1 MRKRICLRAL
11 LLAALCRR
19 RAVRGA
25 RLRRDDQP
33 PAFISVTGEA
43 HISVPPDLAQIDAGV
58 TSEAKTAREASDA
71 NNAAMGKVLL
81 ALKGAGIDEKD
92 TQTSRLSLQ
101 PQNTVPKPGAPST
114 ITGYRASN
122 RVTIR
127 LRDVTKV
134 ASVIDALVAAGANDI
149 GGINFMVSQA
159 SKLLD
164 DAREQAVADA
174 RRKAEIYAKAAGV
187 TLGAP
192 LEHLRRRRARN
203 RCSAPW
209 RESMAAAPTP
219 IAQGEETL
227 SVSVERDLGDQARA
241 VIASRV
247 PDAAQSQSGATRGR
261 DPSRASNWAPAQRR
275 IVTRCAASG
284 ARIP

>member
-1 MRKRICLRAL
+1 MKHHPAL
-11 LLAALCRR
+11 AAAIAAGTLLAAPAL
-19 RAVRGA
+19 A
-25 RLRRDDQP
+25 QTTP
-33 PAFISVTGEA
+33 PAVISVTGEA
-43 HISVPPDLAQIDAGV
+43 TVSVAPDLAQIDGGV

-92 TQTSRLSLQ
+92 FQTSRLSLQ
-101 PQNTVPKPGAPST
+101 PQSAPNRTGPGPST
-114 ITGYRASN
+114 IVGYRASN

-134 ASVIDALVAAGANDI
+134 ASVIDTLVAAGANDI

-164 DAREQAVADA
+164 EARERAVADA

-192 LEHLRRRRARN
+192 LSISEEGNAAPIPYRRMAVG
-203 RCSAPW
+203 
-209 RESMAAAPTP
+209 MAATAPV
-219 IAQGEETL
+219 AQGEETL
-227 SVSVERDLGDQARA
+227 QVNVSVSWAIKQA
-241 VIASRV
+241 
-247 PDAAQSQSGATRGR
+247 Q
-261 DPSRASNWAPAQRR
+261 
-275 IVTRCAASG
+275 
-284 ARIP
+284 

>member
-1 MRKRICLRAL
+1 MSAVRKRIFLYAFL
-11 LLAALCRR
+11 LTGFAVAAP
-19 RAVRGA
+19 AYA
-25 RLRRDDQP
+25 ETDQP

-43 HISVPPDLAQIDAGV
+43 HISAAPDLAQIDAGV

-92 TQTSRLSLQ
+92 YQTSRLSLQ
-101 PQNTVPKPGAPST
+101 PENSIPKQGVPST
-114 ITGYRASN
+114 IVGYRASN
-122 RVTIR
+122 RVSIR
-127 LRDVTKV
+127 LHDVTKI
-134 ASVIDALVAAGANDI
+134 AGVIDTLVTAGANDI

-164 DAREQAVADA
+164 EAREQAIADA

-192 LEHLRRRRARN
+192 ISISEGGIPQPQQVFRFG
-203 RCSAPW
+203 
-209 RESMAAAPTP
+209 AAKMPTP

-227 SVSVERDLGDQARA
+227 SITVGV
-241 VIASRV
+241 
-247 PDAAQSQSGATRGR
+247 T
-261 DPSRASNWAPAQRR
+261 WAIKPQ
-275 IVTRCAASG
+275 
-284 ARIP
+284 